1 MHKKSGLNTYIFTV
15 FQREKVTR
23 RANKETIKSTFE
35 NSPWRNLCKIQ
46 RRQRRKALFTF
57 CTLFMASK
65 SAVAIL
71 TKKVKYCNWIALN
84 FNVRIRLD
92 C

>member
-1 MHKKSGLNTYIFTV
+1 MKTVMHKKSGLNTYIFTV

-57 CTLFMASK
+57 CMLFMASK

-71 TKKVKYCNWIALN
+71 TKIVKSTK
-84 FNVRIRLD
+84 FK
-92 C
+92 

>member
-1 MHKKSGLNTYIFTV
+1 MKTVMHKKSGLNIHIFTV
-15 FQREKVTR
+15 FQRGKVTR

-35 NSPWRNLCKIQ
+35 NSPWRNLYKIQ
-46 RRQRRKALFTF
+46 RRQKRRKALFTF

-71 TKKVKYCNWIALN
+71 TKNVKITK
-84 FNVRIRLD
+84 FK
-92 C
+92 

>member
-1 MHKKSGLNTYIFTV
+1 MKTVMHKKSGLNTYIFTV

-71 TKKVKYCNWIALN
+71 TKIVKSTK
-84 FNVRIRLD
+84 FK
-92 C
+92 

>member
-1 MHKKSGLNTYIFTV
+1 MKTVMHKKSGLNTYIFTV

-46 RRQRRKALFTF
+46 RRQKRRKALFTF

-71 TKKVKYCNWIALN
+71 TKNVKITK
-84 FNVRIRLD
+84 FK
-92 C
+92 